1 MDKKL
6 AIKVVMDCKRTS
18 ACKFRPRLAEMGSLP
33 SKKKMLNIYYVS

>member
-18 ACKFRPRLAEMGSLP
+18 ARKFRSRLGFKQYDAILDDINMIS
-33 SKKKMLNIYYVS
+33 I